1 MPLNFWLGGGRVAG
15 MKYLFCVHRPPHDE
29 PPSQRM
35 MEPIAI
41 LHPPNVVAS
50 AFELHKNSLGSGI
63 IFLMLILN

>member
-35 MEPIAI
+35 MDANC
-41 LHPPNVVAS
+41 HPSPSQRRN
-50 AFELHKNSLGSGI
+50 
-63 IFLMLILN
+63 